1 MIKRKLVIILILN
14 MAVIMIAGAF
24 FFKSDAYN
32 LMLYKNTVSKVI
44 I

>member
-14 MAVIMIAGAF
+14 MAVIMSAGAF
-24 FFKSDAYN
+24 F
-32 LMLYKNTVSKVI
+32 LRVMHI

>member
-24 FFKSDAYN
+24 F
-32 LMLYKNTVSKVI
+32 LRVMHI